1 MKFRTGFVSNS
12 SSSSFICGEGITKE
26 QAISFMQKIISTNEE
41 NDFFD
46 SLTEDDYYIIELDKY
61 TTKDYGERF
70 KNFVGR
76 VLIMSTDDNSI
87 PSDVHSLIEN
97 KLNAEYFHGVY

>member
-26 QAISFMQKIISTNEE
+26 QAIEFMQKIISANEE
-41 NDFFD
+41 NDFWGKF
-46 SLTEDDYYIIELDKY
+46 SEDDYYIIELDKH
-61 TTKDYGERF
+61 TAKDFNGTF

-87 PSDVHSLIEN
+87 PSDIHDLIER
-97 KLNAEYFHGVY
+97 KLGAERFHGVY